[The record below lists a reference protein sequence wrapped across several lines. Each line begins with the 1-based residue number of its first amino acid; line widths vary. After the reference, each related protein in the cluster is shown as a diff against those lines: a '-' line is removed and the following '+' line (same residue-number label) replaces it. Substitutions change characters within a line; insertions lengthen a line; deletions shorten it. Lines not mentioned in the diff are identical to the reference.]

1 MLFSSNVQIILS
13 KNKVEYPENK
23 IIKLNFENEIGEGSY
38 GIVYKSNNYAIK
50 IFKNC
55 TLGHIDLSSNEPE
68 LFPKNNENR
77 ELLFYFELLKK
88 NMDIQKQSIHHILQP
103 YAIGILKE
111 DVKYSIPKFDQYNR
125 LNTQLTNSIKIEN
138 STYFVILPLCIPFY
152 KVIPVKN
159 NDLIKVEYPNNNF
172 INIINNNSS
181 KIHFGV
187 YFVLNIMKYLSI
199 ASIYLEDEFKIYN
212 LDFKINNIMFLKNN
226 SCKSGEPLEYEALI
240 VLDFGLIK
248 HAPNINKIIHNN
260 NNNSQILN
268 HSPTFE
274 SSIFDYSD
282 SISQKYF
289 IWPYSGTALVS
300 QVPSYSICII
310 GLELLFG
317 KKEVEKLPS
326 YRIARKLI
334 DKMRLIDNSLYNLFY
349 EGVIT
354 KINTKKL
361 LSYILK
367 YIE

>member
-1 MLFSSNVQIILS
+1 MLFTSYVQIILS
-13 KNKVEYPENK
+13 KNKIEHPEDK

-38 GIVYKSNNYAIK
+38 GIVYKSNQYAIK

-68 LFPKNNENR
+68 LLPKNNENR

-88 NMDIQKQSIHHILQP
+88 NMDINKRSIHHILQP
-103 YAIGILKE
+103 YAIGIIKE
-111 DVKYSIPKFDQYNR
+111 DIKYTIPKLHEYTR
-125 LNTQLTNSIKIEN
+125 LSSQLTNNVKIEQN
-138 STYFVILPLCIPFY
+138 TYFVILPLCIPFY

-159 NDLIKVEYPNNNF
+159 NDLIKLEYPNNHF
-172 INIINNNSS
+172 TNIINNSS
-181 KIHFGV
+181 LKIPFGI

-226 SCKSGEPLEYEALI
+226 TSENNYIEYEDLI
-240 VLDFGLIK
+240 VIDFGLIK
-248 HAPNINKIIHNN
+248 HTVHKIIPNN
-260 NNNSQILN
+260 CDLTNY
-268 HSPTFE
+268 SPSFD
-274 SSIFDYSD
+274 SPIFDYHN

-300 QVPSYSICII
+300 QVPSYSICIL

-317 KKEVEKLPS
+317 KKEIEKLPS

-334 DKMRLIDNSLYNLFY
+334 EKLRLVDNSLYNIFY
-349 EGVIT
+349 EGIIT

>member
-13 KNKVEYPENK
+13 KNKVTYPENK
-23 IIKLNFENEIGEGSY
+23 IIKLHFESEIGEGSY

-55 TLGHIDLSSNEPE
+55 TLGHIDLSSNESE

-111 DVKYSIPKFDQYNR
+111 DVKYNIPKFDDYNR
-125 LNTQLTNSIKIEN
+125 LNAQLTNSVKIKDN
-138 STYFVILPLCIPFY
+138 TYFVVLPLCIPFY

-159 NDLIKVEYPNNNF
+159 NDLIKVEYPNEHF
-172 INIINNNSS
+172 VHIQNNSS
-181 KIHFGV
+181 SKIPFGIF
-187 YFVLNIMKYLSI
+187 FVLNIMKYLSI

-212 LDFKINNIMFLKNN
+212 LDFKISNIMFLKNN
-226 SCKSGEPLEYEALI
+226 QETLEYEDLI
-240 VLDFGLIK
+240 VIDFGLIK
-248 HAPNINKIIHNN
+248 HAPNLHKIIDNKER
-260 NNNSQILN
+260 SPILN
-268 HSPTFE
+268 HSPTFQ
-274 SSIFDYSD
+274 SPIFDYSD
-282 SISQKYF
+282 YIHQKYF

-300 QVPSYSICII
+300 HVPSYSICII

-326 YRIARKLI
+326 YKIGRKLI
-334 DKMRLIDNSLYNLFY
+334 EKLRLIDNSLYNLFY

-354 KINTKKL
+354 KIHTKKL
-361 LSYILK
+361 LSYILT
-367 YIE
+367 YIS

>member
-13 KNKVEYPENK
+13 KNKVTYPEDK
-23 IIKLNFENEIGEGSY
+23 IIKIHFESEIGEGSY
-38 GIVYKSNNYAIK
+38 GIVYKSNHYAIK

-111 DVKYSIPKFDQYNR
+111 DVKYNIPKFDNYNR
-125 LNTQLTNSIKIEN
+125 LNTQLTNSVKIEN
-138 STYFVILPLCIPFY
+138 NTYFVVLPLCIPFY

-159 NDLIKVEYPNNNF
+159 NDLIKVEYPNEHF
-172 INIINNNSS
+172 VHIQNNSS
-181 KIHFGV
+181 PKIPFGIF
-187 YFVLNIMKYLSI
+187 FVLNIMKYLSI
-199 ASIYLEDEFKIYN
+199 ASLYLEDEFKIYN
-212 LDFKINNIMFLKNN
+212 LDFKISNIMFLKNN
-226 SCKSGEPLEYEALI
+226 QETVEYEDLI
-240 VLDFGLIK
+240 VIDFGLIK
-248 HAPNINKIIHNN
+248 HAPNIDKIINN
-260 NNNSQILN
+260 QENSPILN
-268 HSPTFE
+268 HSPKFQ
-274 SSIFDYSD
+274 SPIFDYSD
-282 SISQKYF
+282 YINQKYF

-300 QVPSYSICII
+300 HVPSYSICII

-326 YRIARKLI
+326 YKIGRKLI
-334 DKMRLIDNSLYNLFY
+334 EKLRFIDNSLYNLFY
-349 EGVIT
+349 EGIIT

-361 LSYILK
+361 LSYILS
-367 YIE
+367 YIS